1 MNVTIEKCGDE
12 LIAALA
18 GEIDHH
24 NSKQIR
30 EAIDAELERGGYKLL
45 TFDLESVSFMDSS
58 GIGVIIGRSRKMG
71 YFGGEVYAE
80 HLSGRILKIF
90 KVSGLHTLIRTSV
103 PKQQKEREGEKHNA

>member
-58 GIGVIIGRSRKMG
+58 GIGLLLGRYKMVQ
-71 YFGGEVYAE
+71 YLGGRVSAVNVTDNIVRMIKM
-80 HLSGRILKIF
+80 SGIDKFISV
-90 KVSGLHTLIRTSV
+90 KGL
-103 PKQQKEREGEKHNA
+103 

>member
-1 MNVTIEKCGDE
+1 MKTLVFDF
-12 LIAALA
+12 A
-18 GEIDHH
+18 GTE
-24 NSKQIR
+24 
-30 EAIDAELERGGYKLL
+30 
-45 TFDLESVSFMDSS
+45 FMDSS

-103 PKQQKEREGEKHNA
+103 PKAERAGKGENHNAYKNEVELSFDARSVNEDLPEWRWVRLSQS

>member
-1 MNVTIEKCGDE
+1 MERYCEQEKSCLRVYVPRE
-12 LIAALA
+12 L
-18 GEIDHH
+18 DHH
-24 NSKQIR
+24 
-30 EAIDAELERGGYKLL
+30 EADRL
-45 TFDLESVSFMDSS
+45 
-58 GIGVIIGRSRKMG
+58 MG

>member
-1 MNVTIEKCGDE
+1 MERYCEQEKNCLRVYVPRE
-12 LIAALA
+12 L
-18 GEIDHH
+18 DHH
-24 NSKQIR
+24 EADRLKQ
-30 EAIDAELERGGYKLL
+30 EADFFIETGQVKTE
-45 TFDLESVSFMDSS
+45 FMYSS

-103 PKQQKEREGEKHNA
+103 PKQQKEREGENHNA

>member
-103 PKQQKEREGEKHNA
+103 PKQQKEREGENHNA

>member
-1 MNVTIEKCGDE
+1 MKYQVQENYLTIFLPGE
-12 LIAALA
+12 L
-18 GEIDHH
+18 DHH
-24 NSKQIR
+24 NAEEIR
-30 EAIDAELERGGYKLL
+30 KESDHLIEHNHIRYVI
-45 TFDLESVSFMDSS
+45 FDFTDTTFMDSS

-103 PKQQKEREGEKHNA
+103 PKQQKEREGENHNA